1 MLDRARVS
9 GYDRPVPSIAMIR
22 RPRFSRL
29 SAWFALL
36 ALLCNLA
43 QPFAASA
50 ARVSTHDFLEICT
63 AQGLQRI
70 AGDEPAPL
78 PAKRHLHAEHCA
90 LCTQATAMYLLS
102 PNRPGL
108 HSTTATHV
116 THIGLPPVAAVSFS
130 LLSAAPR
137 GPPSLS

>member
-1 MLDRARVS
+1 MT
-9 GYDRPVPSIAMIR
+9 RPL
-22 RPRFSRL
+22 RFSRL

-36 ALLCNLA
+36 ALLCSLA

-50 ARVSTHDFLEICT
+50 APAAPHDFLEICT

-70 AGDEPAPL
+70 AADEPAPL

-90 LCTQATAMYLLS
+90 MCTQASAVFLS
-102 PNRPGL
+102 SPDRPGL
-108 HSTTATHV
+108 PSTTATHV
-116 THIGLPPVAAVSFS
+116 ARIGLPPVAAASFS